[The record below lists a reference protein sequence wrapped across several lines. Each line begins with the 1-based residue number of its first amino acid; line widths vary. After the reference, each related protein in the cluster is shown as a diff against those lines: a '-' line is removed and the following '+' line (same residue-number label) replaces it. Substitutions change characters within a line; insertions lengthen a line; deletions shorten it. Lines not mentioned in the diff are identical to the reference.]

1 VDDCE
6 AQMQM
11 LKSELMQQG
20 MKLEKEVFTRELIE
34 KEKKKIKMQE
44 GTNKME
50 IKQLKLNLKDEKVK
64 SESIN
69 SKYLNA
75 KEEMTSL
82 SQLIEKS
89 KAEIEKKDKLVKMLQ

>member
-1 VDDCE
+1 MSSNAKDKLRQQQVDDCE

-50 IKQLKLNLKDEKVK
+50 IKQLKLNLRDEKVK

-75 KEEMTSL
+75 KEEMTSH
-82 SQLIEKS
+82 SQLIEK
-89 KAEIEKKDKLVKMLQ
+89 

>member
-1 VDDCE
+1 
-6 AQMQM
+6 MQM

-50 IKQLKLNLKDEKVK
+50 IKQLKLNLRDEKVK

-69 SKYLNA
+69 SKYLNV

-82 SQLIEKS
+82 SQLIEK
-89 KAEIEKKDKLVKMLQ
+89 

>member
-1 VDDCE
+1 
-6 AQMQM
+6 MQM

-50 IKQLKLNLKDEKVK
+50 IRQLKLNLRDEKVK

-82 SQLIEKS
+82 SQLIEK
-89 KAEIEKKDKLVKMLQ
+89 

>member
-1 VDDCE
+1 
-6 AQMQM
+6 M

-50 IKQLKLNLKDEKVK
+50 IKQLKLNLRDEKVK